1 MRSYCVYIMTNN
13 SLTTLYTGVTNNL
26 GRRVLEHR
34 SKAVDSFTAK
44 YNIRRLV
51 YAEETNNIWDAIA
64 REKQIKRWRREKKFA
79 LIRTLNSR
87 FRDLAE
93 DWGMISP
100 ADAPGSEACNPAQ
113 TPDPSTPSSLREGL
127 RSG

>member
-13 SLTTLYTGVTNNL
+13 SLTSFYTGVTNDL

-34 SKAVDSFTAK
+34 RKTADSFTAK
-44 YNIRRLV
+44 YNITRLI
-51 YAEETNNIWDAIA
+51 YAEEGNNIWDVIA

-79 LIRTLNSR
+79 LIRTLNPR
-87 FRDLAE
+87 FRDLTE
-93 DWGMISP
+93 DWGLISP
-100 ADAPGSEACNPAQ
+100 PDSPVDGAVDRNH
-113 TPDPSTPSSLREGL
+113 TPDPSTPLRL